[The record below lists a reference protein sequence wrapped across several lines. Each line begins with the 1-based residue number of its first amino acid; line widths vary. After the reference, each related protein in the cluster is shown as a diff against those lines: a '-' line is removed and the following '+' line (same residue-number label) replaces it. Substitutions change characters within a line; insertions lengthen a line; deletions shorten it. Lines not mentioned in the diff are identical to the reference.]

1 MKRLKD
7 RTVEKELEE
16 ALNQIKTNRYD
27 TLLKREGINDIT
39 NIALV
44 FDGKRVYHKIEK

>member
-1 MKRLKD
+1 LGVVHINFKLI
-7 RTVEKELEE
+7 E
-16 ALNQIKTNRYD
+16 IS
-27 TLLKREGINDIT
+27 LKREGINDVT